1 MSDEMRV
8 YKSSGNVFKDMGY
21 PNPERELLRAQLELE
36 IFRLLKQKE
45 WSDKEAAKLLGIQ
58 EKDVATFK
66 DGDPSDYEIGA
77 LFDFINRLDH
87 HVDVYISPSRAG
99 NAHLKLH
106 AAD

>member
-21 PNPERELLRAQLELE
+21 PNPDRELLRAQLELE
-36 IFRLLKQKE
+36 IFRILKRNHWNE
-45 WSDKEAAKLLGIQ
+45 IEAASRLGIT
-58 EKDVATFK
+58 EKDVATFLN
-66 DGDPSDYEIGA
+66 GDPSDYEIGA

-99 NAHLKLH
+99 NAHQQLH